1 MKELMDNPSGS
12 FVHTSFNDGVYKVVT
27 HFLDAPLTQAPASI
41 GPKSRFLVSYTPNPI
56 IVLH

>member
-1 MKELMDNPSGS
+1 M
-12 FVHTSFNDGVYKVVT
+12 HTSFNDGVYKVVT